1 MQHPGTG
8 AVPSQPGT
16 ISTSQWLSRDMRL
29 LLYAAGV
36 LVFLAGLQLFAFSER
51 TEEFFAWTIDPAAT
65 AAFLG
70 AGYWAAVAVELL
82 AATESRWERARVA
95 VPAVFVFTTLTLIA
109 TLLHLDMFH
118 FDAPDALTRAVTWV
132 WLAIYMVVPVI
143 MGVLWW
149 RQAGRDRAEPGRLA
163 PLPEWTRAVLGVY
176 GVSLLAIGGFLFV
189 LPLPTAESLWP
200 WALAELS
207 ARAVGAWL
215 ISMGVLSVHALIEDD
230 WVRLRPAAGG
240 LLLLGAFQL
249 LAMVRYRFEFDW
261 GAGRTWVYVLGVIGL
276 FVLGIYSWLRVEF
289 YRHVSAFR

>member
-1 MQHPGTG
+1 MQHTGAG
-8 AVPSQPGT
+8 AVPSQPAT
-16 ISTSQWLSRDMRL
+16 ISSSQWLSSEMRL

-36 LVFLAGLQLFAFSER
+36 LVFLAGLQLFVFSER

-82 AATESRWERARVA
+82 AASESRWERARVA

-109 TLLHLDMFH
+109 TLLHLDIFH
-118 FDAPDALTRAVTWV
+118 FDAPDILTRAVTWV
-132 WLAIYMVVPVI
+132 WLAIYVVVPVI

-149 RQAGRDRAEPGRLA
+149 RQAGRDRVEAGRLA

-200 WALAELS
+200 WELAELS
-207 ARAVGAWL
+207 ARAIGAWL

-240 LLLLGAFQL
+240 LLLLGVFQL
-249 LAMVRYRFEFDW
+249 LAMIRYRFEFDW
-261 GAGRTWVYVLGVIGL
+261 GAGRTWVYVLGLVGI
-276 FVLGIYSWLRVEF
+276 FALGIYSWLRVEF
-289 YRHVSAFR
+289 FRHTSAFR